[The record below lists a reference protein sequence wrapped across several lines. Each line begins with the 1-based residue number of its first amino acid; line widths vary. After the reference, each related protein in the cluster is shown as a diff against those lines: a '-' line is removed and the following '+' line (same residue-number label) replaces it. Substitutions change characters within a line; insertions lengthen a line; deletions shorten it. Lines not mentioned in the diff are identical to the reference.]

1 MGKKDNIIRRVEGI
15 DEKQLLESMADFGR
29 LESKAGTAP
38 VEREVQTTDE
48 SREAEPEQEER
59 KATAKPK
66 GGSSYRSVFLQPKEL
81 KTRQC
86 VYISTDLHEMIL
98 AIVKEIAGRNMTVGA
113 FIDSVL
119 RQHLEDNKQEINMLY
134 KKKRDDLIK

>member
-15 DEKQLLESMADFGR
+15 DEKELLESMTDFGKAEKKVETIPVVKKIKEEENQEE
-29 LESKAGTAP
+29 ES
-38 VEREVQTTDE
+38 
-48 SREAEPEQEER
+48 EQEER
-59 KATAKPK
+59 KVTTRLRA
-66 GGSSYRSVFLQPKEL
+66 GNGYRSAFLQPREL

-86 VYISTDLHEMIL
+86 VYISQDLHETIL
-98 AIVKEIAGRNMTVGA
+98 AIVKEIASKNMTVGA

-119 RQHLEDNKQEINMLY
+119 RQQLEDNKQEINALY

>member
-29 LESKAGTAP
+29 TESRTETAP
-38 VEREVQTTDE
+38 VERGIEITGE
-48 SREAEPEQEER
+48 SQVVEPEQEEK
-59 KATAKPK
+59 KAAAKPR
-66 GGSSYRSVFLQPKEL
+66 GGNSYRSVFLQPKEL

-98 AIVKEIAGRNMTVGA
+98 AIVKEIAGKNMTVGA

-119 RQHLEDNKQEINMLY
+119 RQHLEDNKQEINTLY